1 MPPPRSP
8 EPRSVLLVGYM
19 PPPAVGARAQ
29 SEELGER
36 LAEAGWRVSTVSHR
50 TGRLARVLDIVV
62 STWRWREQYAVAEVD
77 VFSGAAFRW
86 AEAACRVLRAARRP
100 YVLALHGGNL
110 PPFARTRGDRVRRL
124 LGGAAAVTAP
134 SRYLFEEMRTYR
146 PDLVHLPNGLALGS
160 FPFVA
165 RASVAPRLVWVRAFH
180 DVYNPSLAVR
190 VLARV
195 ASERPD
201 ARLAMLGRDKDGS
214 LGRVRALAR
223 ELGVADRLELPGPVP
238 HGDVPRWLADADV
251 FLNTTNVDNTP
262 VSVLEAQAAGL
273 AVVSTNVGG
282 LPYLLEDGVDAL
294 LVAPDDAAA
303 MARAVLRVVS
313 EPGLAASLAARGRE
327 KAERFDW
334 ARVLPEWDALLT
346 RVARPG
352 AA

>member
-8 EPRSVLLVGYM
+8 DPRSVLLVGYM

-50 TGRLARVLDIVV
+50 TARLARVADILV
-62 STWRWREQYAVAEVD
+62 SAWRWRARYAVAEVD

-100 YVLALHGGNL
+100 FVLALHGGNL

-124 LGGAAAVTAP
+124 LEGAAAVTAP
-134 SRYLFEEMRTYR
+134 SRYLFDEMRAYR
-146 PDLVHLPNGLALGS
+146 PDLVHLPNGLSLGS

-165 RASVAPRLVWVRAFH
+165 RKGASPRLVWVRAFH

-195 ASERPD
+195 VSERPD
-201 ARLAMLGRDKDGS
+201 ARLAMIGRDKDGS

-223 ELGVADRLELPGPVP
+223 DLGVADRLELPGPVP
-238 HGDVPRWLADADV
+238 HGDVARWLANADV

-282 LPYLLEDGVDAL
+282 LPYLLEDGADAL
-294 LVAPDDAAA
+294 LVAPDDAES

-313 EPGLAASLAARGRE
+313 EPGLATALAARGRE

-334 ARVLPEWDALLT
+334 GRVLPEWDALLT
-346 RVARPG
+346 RVARSG

>member
-50 TGRLARVLDIVV
+50 AGRLARVVDIVV
-62 STWRWREQYAVAEVD
+62 SAWRWRSRYAVAEVD

-86 AEAACRVLRAARRP
+86 AEAACGVLRAARRP

-110 PPFARTRGDRVRRL
+110 PPFARTRRDRVRRL

-134 SRYLFEEMRTYR
+134 SRYLFEEMRAYR
-146 PDLVHLPNGLALGS
+146 PDLLHLPNGLALGS

-165 RASVAPRLVWVRAFH
+165 RAGASPRLIWVRAFH

-195 ASERPD
+195 AAERPD
-201 ARLAMLGRDKDGS
+201 ARLAMIGRDKDGS

-238 HGDVPRWLADADV
+238 HGDVARWLASADV

-282 LPYLLEDGVDAL
+282 LPYLLADGADAL
-294 LVAPDDAAA
+294 LVAPDDAES

-346 RVARPG
+346 RVARAG